1 MTMWESIL
9 LAEMFLAVL
18 GSIALNATWMLL
30 IIKQV
35 YRMMARQGF
44 ADEELRAK
52 EAQDAQDA
60 LDEEKKGLL
69 EKPEIKNN

>member
-1 MTMWESIL
+1 MTFWESLL

-18 GSIALNATWMLL
+18 GSICLNATWMLL

-35 YRMMARQGF
+35 YRMLARQGF
-44 ADEELRAK
+44 ADDELKAK
-52 EAQDAQDA
+52 EARDAA
-60 LDEEKKGLL
+60 PEDEENEGLL